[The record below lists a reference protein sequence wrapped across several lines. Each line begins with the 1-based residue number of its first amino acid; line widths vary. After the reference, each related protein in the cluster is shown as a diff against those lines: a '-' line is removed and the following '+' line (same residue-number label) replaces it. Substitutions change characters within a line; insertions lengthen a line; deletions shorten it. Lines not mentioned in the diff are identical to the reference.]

1 MRRETLEPDPFD
13 VFEAAGW
20 EEKAAEYSRFLG
32 SITSRMS
39 KPLLDIAAVTAT
51 SRVLDIGTGPG
62 HVAAEAAARG
72 ATVVGVDVAEAMIE
86 LARRLHPS
94 LDFRRADAYDL
105 PFDDE
110 SFDAIIGNFV
120 ILHLGRP
127 EQAAAEFARVLAP
140 GGVLA
145 LTTWD
150 LPERSRFPGLFVD
163 AVAKSAVRSPEHV
176 PAGPDFFRFAARG
189 EFEKLFRNCG
199 LERAEVDTMA
209 FPLFVNDADE
219 LWNGLIQGT
228 VRASALINGQPP
240 EERHG
245 IREAFDML
253 IDQHRQG
260 GTFELPV
267 SVKLAAARKP
277 RGVGDRHRPEAS
289 LS

>member
-1 MRRETLEPDPFD
+1 MRRETLDPDPFD
-13 VFEAAGW
+13 VFEVAGW

-39 KPLLDIAAVTAT
+39 KPLLDVAAVTAT

-62 HVAAEAAARG
+62 HVAAQAAARG
-72 ATVVGVDVAEAMIE
+72 ASVVGVDVAEAMIE
-86 LARRLHPS
+86 LAGRLHPN

-110 SFDAIIGNFV
+110 SFDAIVGNFV

-163 AVAKSAVRSPEHV
+163 AVANAAVRSPGNV
-176 PAGPDFFRFAARG
+176 PSGPDFFRFAAPG
-189 EFEKLFRNCG
+189 EFESLFRDCG
-199 LERAEVDTMA
+199 LEQAKVNTIA

-219 LWNGLIQGT
+219 LWNGIIQGT
-228 VRASALINGQPP
+228 VRASALINGQSL
-240 EERHG
+240 ETRQQ
-245 IREAFDML
+245 IRETFDTL
-253 IDQHRQG
+253 IDPHRQG
-260 GTFELPV
+260 DGFELPV
-267 SVKLAAARKP
+267 SVKLAAAKRP
-277 RGVGDRHRPEAS
+277 GGDHRHRLETS